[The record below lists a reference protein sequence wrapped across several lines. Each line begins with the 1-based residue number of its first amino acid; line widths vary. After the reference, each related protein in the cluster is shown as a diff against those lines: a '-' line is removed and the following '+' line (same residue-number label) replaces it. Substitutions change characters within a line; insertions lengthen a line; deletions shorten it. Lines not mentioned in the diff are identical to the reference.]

1 MMTYRTANTLLDRMF
16 SDLSRSA
23 AAQLSHPASTADLLE
38 FATHFT
44 VRLALPGVKPEDL
57 DVSLE
62 GRTLTVK
69 GKYTAFDN
77 GDAKVLTHGL
87 QQGEFSR
94 TLKVPAGVGEGVT
107 ARLEQGILTLEIPK
121 PATAQARRIEV
132 SSGEKTLDSAQ
143 A

>member
-69 GKYTAFDN
+69 GKHTAFDN

>member
-1 MMTYRTANTLLDRMF
+1 MTYRTANTLLDRMF
-16 SDLSRSA
+16 SDLNRTA
-23 AAQLSHPASTADLLE
+23 ATPAPVSVSPADLLE

-94 TLKVPAGVGEGVT
+94 SLRVPAGVGEGVT
-107 ARLEQGILTLEIPK
+107 ATLEQGILTLEIPK
-121 PATAQARRIEV
+121 PTTTQPRRIEV
-132 SSGEKTLDSAQ
+132 VSGQKSVESAQ

>member
-16 SDLSRSA
+16 SDLNRSA
-23 AAQLSHPASTADLLE
+23 AAQPAPVSSTDLLE

-57 DVSLE
+57 EVSLE

-69 GKYTAFDN
+69 GRYAEFDN
-77 GDAKVLTHGL
+77 GDARVLTHGL

-107 ARLEQGILTLEIPK
+107 ATLEQGILTLEIPK
-121 PATAQARRIEV
+121 PAATQARRIEV
-132 SSGEKTLDSAQ
+132 SSGQKPVESAQ